1 MKENKGF
8 LCIVFINLFLSLLT
22 VCLSPR
28 LDIITFMCFV
38 IVNVIVFVLL
48 TLNDKYRENRTKK
61 KIEDIFLLLHSLNT
75 DVDNYEVEDD
85 EFGGLRDEIIKV
97 ISEKRIVTDKAVK
110 SEQILRE
117 YTENI
122 AHQLKTPLTGILL
135 MLDLIKE
142 DEGNKIEYINRIRAS
157 SNRLHQLV
165 DILLKLAAL
174 DSETIKMKKESI
186 SVKKL
191 IDEVVTEMEII
202 FANQDFTIPV
212 VGKDYK
218 LICDRKWTYEA
229 IYNIV
234 KNGIEASED
243 KGIKIYL
250 QETNIYQ
257 SIVIE
262 DFGKGISKDDLKKI
276 YRRFYKENKDSKG
289 YGIGLPMAKTIIEK
303 QNGELVYTRGKTSNS
318 FELRFYRQ

>member
-8 LCIVFINLFLSLLT
+8 LCIVFLNLFLSLLT

-48 TLNDKYRENRTKK
+48 ILNDKNRKNRTKK

-97 ISEKRIVTDKAVK
+97 IGEKRIVTDKAVK

-117 YTENI
+117 YTEDI

-262 DFGKGISKDDLKKI
+262 DFSKGISKDNLKKI

-303 QNGELVYTRGKTSNS
+303 QNGELVYTREKTSNS
-318 FELRFYRQ
+318 FEIRFYRQ

>member
-8 LCIVFINLFLSLLT
+8 ICIVFINLFLSLLT

-48 TLNDKYRENRTKK
+48 ILNDKYRKNRIKK

-110 SEQILRE
+110 NEQILRE
-117 YTENI
+117 YTEDI

-202 FANQDFTIPV
+202 FANQDFTIRV

-262 DFGKGISKDDLKKI
+262 DFSKGISKDNLKKI

>member
-48 TLNDKYRENRTKK
+48 ILNDKNRENRIKK

-97 ISEKRIVTDKAVK
+97 IGEKRIVTDKAVK

-117 YTENI
+117 YTEDI

-142 DEGNKIEYINRIRAS
+142 DEDNKIEYINRIRAS

-262 DFGKGISKDDLKKI
+262 DFSKGISKDNLKKI
-276 YRRFYKENKDSKG
+276 YRRFYKGNKDSKG

>member
-1 MKENKGF
+1 MKGNKGF

-28 LDIITFMCFV
+28 FDIITFMCFV

-48 TLNDKYRENRTKK
+48 ILNDKNRKNRTKK

-85 EFGGLRDEIIKV
+85 EFGGLRDEIVKV
-97 ISEKRIVTDKAVK
+97 IGEKRIVTDKAVK

-117 YTENI
+117 YTEDI

-142 DEGNKIEYINRIRAS
+142 DKDNKIEYINRIRAS

>member
-28 LDIITFMCFV
+28 FDIITFMCFV

-48 TLNDKYRENRTKK
+48 ILNDKNRENRIKK
-61 KIEDIFLLLHSLNT
+61 KIEDIFLLIHSLNT

-85 EFGGLRDEIIKV
+85 EFGGLRDEIVKV
-97 ISEKRIVTDKAVK
+97 IGEKRIVTDKAVK

-117 YTENI
+117 YTEDI

-262 DFGKGISKDDLKKI
+262 DFGKGISKDNLKKI

-303 QNGELVYTRGKTSNS
+303 QNGELVYIRGKTSNS

>member
-28 LDIITFMCFV
+28 LDIITFICFV

-48 TLNDKYRENRTKK
+48 ILNDKNRENRIKK

-97 ISEKRIVTDKAVK
+97 IGEKRIVTDKAVK

-117 YTENI
+117 YTEDI

-142 DEGNKIEYINRIRAS
+142 DEDNKIEYINRIRAS

-262 DFGKGISKDDLKKI
+262 DFSKGISKDNLKKI
-276 YRRFYKENKDSKG
+276 YRRFYKGNKDSKG

-318 FELRFYRQ
+318 FELRFYR

>member
-28 LDIITFMCFV
+28 LDIITFICFV

-48 TLNDKYRENRTKK
+48 ILNDKNRENRIKK

-97 ISEKRIVTDKAVK
+97 IGEKRIVTDKAVK

-117 YTENI
+117 YTEDI

-142 DEGNKIEYINRIRAS
+142 DEDNKIEYINRIRAS

-218 LICDRKWTYEA
+218 LMCDGKWTYEA

-262 DFGKGISKDDLKKI
+262 DFSKGISKDDLKKI